1 MVVHVSFIHCTLIA
15 ADQAGTMKTKSWDSA
30 FFKTRS
36 SENIPTSDMIFA
48 ENKKVMYFYTA
59 ISSDFASYDEK
70 DIYLGRNL
78 DQVKGALSRPWC
90 AGPYVHELLTYLSS
104 INSWNWDIAINI
116 TDWQYPDSCI
126 YEAWRIGKKE
136 MWSEPSYSWQTVYE
150 SEIVDSWLNQT
161 HWKEALI
168 VTFATNF
175 PTQIWYSCENTAN

>member
-1 MVVHVSFIHCTLIA
+1 MT
-15 ADQAGTMKTKSWDSA
+15 
-30 FFKTRS
+30 
-36 SENIPTSDMIFA
+36 FA

-70 DIYLGRNL
+70 DIYLGRNS

-126 YEAWRIGKKE
+126 YEVWRIGKKV

-150 SEIVDSWLNQT
+150 SKIVDSRPNQT

-168 VTFATNF
+168 VTFVTNF
-175 PTQIWYSCENTAN
+175 PTQIWYSCEYATHCQTNSKTYWVKAYKTGTLSTNSCKSHSNRMAC